1 MLKFLCDNAD
11 KSVRVDLTSIFTFIG
26 MAFCIIVAVVALVWL
41 TCFVVRLLIK
51 TFKTQVQ
58 NSYDIFVENSAAKT
72 KSKKERNAIKRKAQE
87 ERKLEILNMKL
98 ESQERI
104 HQMQVEKLGKNL
116 LEKEEKAKEKYGIFG
131 VSIEEKPASK
141 TSKKPAKTK
150 ETEAE
155 VEDVDAGDELLNSN
169 LNERMEVAEEENL
182 ESESIAEEPIS
193 NEIEEKKDAN
203 SSSKSKKK

>member
-131 VSIEEKPASK
+131 VKTDEKLAQK
-141 TSKKPAKTK
+141 TSKKPAKTNDI
-150 ETEAE
+150 ESE
-155 VEDVDAGDELLNSN
+155 VEDADTEDELLNSN
-169 LNERMEVAEEENL
+169 LNEEMEVAEETNL
-182 ESESIAEEPIS
+182 ESETLAEEPIS
-193 NEIEEKKDAN
+193 DEIEEKKDAN
-203 SSSKSKKK
+203 SYSKSKKK